1 MRRYRDLLRASEG
14 FCSTLFTGAGGV
26 VISTSVVPPRMLR
39 YRDNFWG
46 TACAVA
52 LFSLMLEFCHLTFA
66 PGRPRRVS
74 FVICVEFYRNKVS
87 VALTPAISR
96 SDRAVLRLCDSATQ
110 PQPLD
115 RVRYTG
121 KHANVGKGCGRLN
134 RIPPS
139 PHDQTGLFSIDHS
152 RLGGQKSDPHRSSI
166 GPA

>member
-1 MRRYRDLLRASEG
+1 MA
-14 FCSTLFTGAGGV
+14 
-26 VISTSVVPPRMLR
+26 ISTSVVPPRMLR

-52 LFSLMLEFCHLTFA
+52 LFSLMLKFSHLTFA

-110 PQPLD
+110 PLD
-115 RVRYTG
+115 RVWCSG
-121 KHANVGKGCGRLN
+121 KHTNVGKRCRLN

-152 RLGGQKSDPHRSSI
+152 CLGGKKATRTDRQLGRPRLGLHGVCWV
-166 GPA
+166 G